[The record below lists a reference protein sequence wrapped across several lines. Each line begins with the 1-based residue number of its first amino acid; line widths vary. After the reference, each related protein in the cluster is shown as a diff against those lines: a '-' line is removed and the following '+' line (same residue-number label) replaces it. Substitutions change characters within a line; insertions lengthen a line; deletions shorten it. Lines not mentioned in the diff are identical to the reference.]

1 VFPMQYIVQP
11 IQVSWQAQ
19 EVVREIAGR
28 PHLLL
33 RVTIRGGY
41 FPQRALVPWV
51 RLAAGEAVPARAW
64 FTEISDDSNELRGY
78 FPTDVSLD
86 GTVEYG
92 YGPQVYGRALDRF
105 DAGAVTRLDRGRLPT
120 DVIDTTRAYLAK
132 IRE

>member
-1 VFPMQYIVQP
+1 MHYVVQP
-11 IQVSWQAQ
+11 IQVRWEAQ
-19 EVVREIAGR
+19 EVVREIDAR

-33 RVTIRGGY
+33 RVTITGGS

-51 RLAAGEAVPARAW
+51 RLVLGESVAARAW
-64 FTEISDDSNELRGY
+64 FTDISDDSDALRGY

-92 YGPQVYGRALDRF
+92 YGPHVYGRALEKL
-105 DAGAVTRLDRGRLPT
+105 DAGAVTRLDRTRLPP
-120 DVIDTTRAYLAK
+120 DVVDTTRAYLTR